1 MNESERLTC
10 ESFLVDAV
18 DVVIVQLEDPK
29 VGQVGDGPG
38 RHAADLV
45 VGEVPARETISKH
58 FVENISQN

>member
-18 DVVIVQLEDPK
+18 DVVVVQLEDAE

-38 RHAADLV
+38 RHAADFV
-45 VGEVPARETISKH
+45 VGEVPRETISKH